1 MSGSKGLQR
10 YVPRILQDS
19 GMIASSEVAHYTHLN
34 LVQYV
39 KADDA
44 DAALRAA
51 KVEGLREAAGRVCM
65 FCANL
70 DGEWTD
76 SIQTDF
82 VRHVHP
88 VSRRIE
94 ECKAW
99 AIRARIAELE
109 RAAQIEE
116 GGKQS

>member
-51 KVEGLREAAGRVCM
+51 KVEALREMKTELTSQSGTSAWDV
-65 FCANL
+65 
-70 DGEWTD
+70 
-76 SIQTDF
+76 
-82 VRHVHP
+82 
-88 VSRRIE
+88 VSYVE
-94 ECKAW
+94 
-99 AIRARIAELE
+99 ARIVELE
-109 RAAQIEE
+109 LKITMRQ
-116 GGKQS
+116 GCR

>member
-1 MSGSKGLQR
+1 MWVWEHALFDYNPKRPGSTKKDKT
-10 YVPRILQDS
+10 V
-19 GMIASSEVAHYTHLN
+19 EVIT
-34 LVQYV
+34 
-39 KADDA
+39 KADH

-51 KVEGLREAAGRVCM
+51 KVEGLREAAGRICM

-76 SIQTDF
+76 SIKTDF

-109 RAAQIEE
+109 REDT
-116 GGKQS
+116 K